1 MRERLVQNIKWM
13 RENLEDFN
21 THSLAMTRSGYGELM
36 KNL

>member
-1 MRERLVQNIKWM
+1 M

-21 THSLAMTRSGYGELM
+21 THSCAMARSEYGELM